1 LTNCLSHGSSLFY
14 QLLNETYFLRWHKV
28 LLTLSVMNL
37 LAFQHF
43 FVSFHYFF
51 GLIFGSSHL
60 VQLASISF

>member
-1 LTNCLSHGSSLFY
+1 MAQGVADFKCHESTGIS
-14 QLLNETYFLRWHKV
+14 
-28 LLTLSVMNL
+28 
-37 LAFQHF
+37 AF